1 MTISEQQ
8 FITAAEKGNLNRVKK
23 YLENKGNVH
32 AQEDE
37 ALREASWKGHTE
49 IVRLLL
55 EWEADVHAKD
65 DAALRWASGYG
76 HTEIVRLLLEHEAK
90 VHARDDYAL
99 RLASAKGYTEI
110 VRVLMEHIVKK
121 ELKGEQEFWDALVMY
136 VLGDVKRN
144 RNSEW
149 FHGLLNA
156 ITTGDLKIPKDY
168 LQLFQIA
175 NLPH

>member
-8 FITAAEKGNLNRVKK
+8 FINAAEKGNLNRVKK

-32 AQEDE
+32 AQEDY
-37 ALREASWKGHTE
+37 ALCNASYYGHTE
-49 IVRLLL
+49 TVRLLL
-55 EWEADVHAKD
+55 EWKANVHAKD
-65 DAALRWASGYG
+65 DHALQRASHKG
-76 HTEIVRLLLEHEAK
+76 HM
-90 VHARDDYAL
+90 
-99 RLASAKGYTEI
+99 EI

-121 ELKGEQEFWDALVMY
+121 ELKVDQEFWDALFTY

-144 RNSEW
+144 RSSEW